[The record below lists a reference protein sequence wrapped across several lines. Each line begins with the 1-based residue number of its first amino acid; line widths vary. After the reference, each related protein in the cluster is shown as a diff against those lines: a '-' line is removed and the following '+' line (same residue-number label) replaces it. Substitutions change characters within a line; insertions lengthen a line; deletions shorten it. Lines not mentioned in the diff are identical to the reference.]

1 MGFLYLHNRCC
12 CILHDALTAD
22 IGADVSGVIHGVG
35 VNHIVLF
42 LICILQGHPLAAI
55 CFHCHK
61 ALGGITAIFGQLLQL
76 LCGKGGVLPGSL
88 RIGDFLYVVVI
99 LVHATGLVHARLGIV
114 GADLYIQ
121 GFLIIE
127 IAETNLI

>member
-22 IGADVSGVIHGVG
+22 IGADIAGFVHGVG

-42 LICILQGHPLAAI
+42 LICILQGHLLAAI

-61 ALGGITAIFGQLLQL
+61 ALGGITAISGQLLQL
-76 LCGKGGVLPGSL
+76 LRGEGGVLSSSL

-99 LVHATGLVHARLGIV
+99 LVHATGFVHALLGIF
-114 GADLYIQ
+114 GEDLQIQ
-121 GFLIIE
+121 GSIVIE
-127 IAETNLI
+127 VAETNLI